1 MSLFDLKNSSP
12 QIWFAPM
19 EGVVDPIVRDLW
31 TRTIGGI
38 DTCVSEF
45 IRVTDRLLPD
55 HVFFKICP
63 EMKKGGA
70 TAAGIPVIAQLL
82 GGQCEP
88 MALNAARAIELGA
101 PAIDL
106 NFGCPAKTVN
116 NHDGGAALLKN
127 PHRVHDVTRAV
138 RNAIPADRTVSAKM
152 RLGFSDKNY
161 FLEIAKAAEEA
172 GAAWITVH
180 ARTRDEGYRP
190 PAHWE
195 YIARIREELNIPVIA
210 NGEVWSVED
219 YWKCREVT
227 GCSHVMIGRGLMSK
241 PDLAFAIKNSHPH
254 YAWTEYMDFVR
265 TFAHTNLAAR
275 GESYGASRIKQLL
288 KSISRNQPEAAE
300 LFDKIKLHHTVSA
313 MTDLAL

>member
-1 MSLFDLKNSSP
+1 VSKFDLKTAAP
-12 QIWFAPM
+12 KIWLAPM

-38 DTCVSEF
+38 DYCVSEF

-55 HVFFKICP
+55 HVFYKIAP
-63 EMKKGGA
+63 EMKTGGA
-70 TAAGIPVIAQLL
+70 TPSGTPVVVQLL

-127 PHRVHDVTRAV
+127 PHRVFDVTSAV
-138 RNAIPADRTVSAKM
+138 RKAVPAEFTVSAKM
-152 RLGFSDKNY
+152 RLGFSDKNQ

-172 GAAWITVH
+172 GASWVTVH

-195 YIARIREELNIPVIA
+195 YTARIREELKIPVIA
-210 NGEVWSVED
+210 NGEVWTVED
-219 YWKCREVT
+219 YWRCRDVS
-227 GCSHVMIGRGLMSK
+227 GCDHVMIGRGLMSK
-241 PDLAFAIKNSHPH
+241 PDLALAIKKSQPH
-254 YAWTEYMDFVR
+254 FEWSDYLQFVR
-265 TFAHTNLAAR
+265 TFAHANVAHR

-288 KSISRNQPEAAE
+288 KSISRDQPEAAE
-300 LFDKIKLHHTVSA
+300 LFNKIKLHHTTSA

>member
-1 MSLFDLKNSSP
+1 
-12 QIWFAPM
+12 M

-38 DTCVSEF
+38 DYCVSEF

-55 HVFFKICP
+55 HVFYKIAP
-63 EMKKGGA
+63 EMQTGGA
-70 TAAGIPVIAQLL
+70 TASGTPVVVQLL

-127 PHRVHDVTRAV
+127 PHRVFDVTSAV
-138 RNAIPADRTVSAKM
+138 RKAVPAEFTVSAKM
-152 RLGFSDKNY
+152 RLGFSDKNH

-172 GAAWITVH
+172 GASWVTVH

-195 YIARIREELNIPVIA
+195 YTARIREALKIPVIA
-210 NGEVWSVED
+210 NGEVWTVED
-219 YWKCREVT
+219 YWRCREVS
-227 GCSHVMIGRGLMSK
+227 GCDHVMIGRGLMSK
-241 PDLAFAIKNSHPH
+241 PDLAFAIKNSRPH
-254 YAWTEYMDFVR
+254 YAWNEYHDFVR
-265 TFAHTNLAAR
+265 TFARHNLERR
-275 GESYGASRIKQLL
+275 GENYAASRIKQLL
-288 KSISRNQPEAAE
+288 KSISRDQPEALQ
-300 LFDKIKLHHTVSA
+300 LFDKIKIHHTLSA